1 MLVGFK
7 ENIYLFCSI
16 YMFIIVVLFSFT
28 IFFFL
33 EFLWWRWET
42 GKWRSGL
49 YLTFFFSFFHIS
61 GFLPF
66 PVYSIIGTLAYV
78 CFYLNVCILYVIN
91 NFHWATVC
99 NGHEE
104 REVTY

>member
-1 MLVGFK
+1 MAVGNWEMEVGF
-7 ENIYLFCSI
+7 ISHF
-16 YMFIIVVLFSFT
+16 
-28 IFFFL
+28 
-33 EFLWWRWET
+33 
-42 GKWRSGL
+42 
-49 YLTFFFSFFHIS
+49 FFFSFFHIS

>member
-1 MLVGFK
+1 MLVVFK

-16 YMFIIVVLFSFT
+16 DMFINVVLFSFT

-33 EFLWWRWET
+33 EFLWWRWEL
-42 GKWRSGL
+42 GNGGRVYISL
-49 YLTFFFSFFHIS
+49 FFFPHIS

-66 PVYSIIGTLAYV
+66 PVYSIIGTLVYV

-99 NGHEE
+99 NDHEE